1 MIQEYGCTMQ
11 PALKKNG
18 IRTESEQ
25 EYKKCK
31 EKKERKKGTGKVKQV
46 NKKIYF
52 KLISLNLNWSGS

>member
-1 MIQEYGCTMQ
+1 MIEEYGCTMQ

-31 EKKERKKGTGKVKQV
+31 ERDRKSKTSKQK
-46 NKKIYF
+46 NIF
-52 KLISLNLNWSGS
+52 

>member
-1 MIQEYGCTMQ
+1 MIQEYGCTIQ

-31 EKKERKKGTGKVKQV
+31 ENKERKGQEK
-46 NKKIYF
+46 
-52 KLISLNLNWSGS
+52 